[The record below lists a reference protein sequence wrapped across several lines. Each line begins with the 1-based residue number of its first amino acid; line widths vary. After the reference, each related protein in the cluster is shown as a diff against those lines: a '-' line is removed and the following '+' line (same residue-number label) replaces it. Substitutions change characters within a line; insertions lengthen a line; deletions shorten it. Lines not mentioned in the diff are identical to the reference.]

1 MYPKRYRRK
10 FRLAGSHPTPAE
22 VLVDGGSAHVVRDRG
37 STDAVLQGQRL

>member
-1 MYPKRYRRK
+1 
-10 FRLAGSHPTPAE
+10 